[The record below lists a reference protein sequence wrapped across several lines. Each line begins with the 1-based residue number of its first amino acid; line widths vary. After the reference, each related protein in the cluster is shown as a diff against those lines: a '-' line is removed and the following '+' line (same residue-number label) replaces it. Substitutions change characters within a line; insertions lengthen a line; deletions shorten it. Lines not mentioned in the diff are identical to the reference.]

1 MLWCSKYLNRLY
13 TVGIVVTSH
22 PYRSPGRLKPQLPV
36 NACPDCVPP
45 WIERFDNSWVF
56 IKHWGV
62 LCDKNRGPQTLA
74 EKDRINKWQQTEALI
89 AGDALTRCNRST
101 VSLQSHLSDCLPVT
115 LLFVSQQC
123 VRMCPR
129 VTASVYVR
137 ARSSSAVCYSMTHSC
152 K

>member
-13 TVGIVVTSH
+13 TVGIVVTPH
-22 PYRSPGRLKPQLPV
+22 PYRTPGCLKPQLPV
-36 NACPDCVPP
+36 NACPDCVTP

-74 EKDRINKWQQTEALI
+74 EEDRINKWQQTEALI

-101 VSLQSHLSDCLPVT
+101 VSLQSHLSDCLPVHT
-115 LLFVSQQC
+115 
-123 VRMCPR
+123 
-129 VTASVYVR
+129 
-137 ARSSSAVCYSMTHSC
+137 AVCIAAVCAHVSACYCECVCTGTLRLGCLLQYDS
-152 K
+152 